1 MSRVSPNIAKI
12 PTGTDLQLASR
23 LAAVPYGQ
31 IIGGA
36 FTAAT
41 DAQFSSAMV
50 CVDWIK
56 SVGFTGGSGA
66 PGDMGELVMVD
77 FVYERPGGLM
87 GLNNQKNVVSVPFL
101 TMVPLPSLRI
111 ESMKIQFN
119 VKLNHTSTSATTFS
133 GTTTG
138 IGSQQSE
145 KSGSK
150 STSNINTTGST
161 STDTSLTETGTGSM
175 MKEEWKTSTSMF
187 GMVTDTAM
195 TKQGYQVSR
204 EYSMKISVD
213 AVQDAMPAGTQRIM
227 DILAS
232 LIEKKSGDVGMSEL
246 MNSAF
251 NLPGAGAAAAAPAAA
266 PTV

>member
-77 FVYERPGGLM
+77 FVYERPGSLM
-87 GLNNQKNVVSVPFL
+87 GLNKQKNVMSVPFL

-119 VKLNHTSTSATTFS
+119 VKLNHTASNTTQFS

-145 KSGSK
+145 KRGSTN
-150 STSNINTTGST
+150 TSNVNTTSST
-161 STDTSLTETGTGSM
+161 ATTTGTTELGNRLCH
-175 MKEEWKTSTSMF
+175 ERGVEDVHLHVWHGHRHRNDQAGVPNF
-187 GMVTDTAM
+187 PRILHEDFQGRFAGRDARGNTDDH
-195 TKQGYQVSR
+195 R
-204 EYSMKISVD
+204 H
-213 AVQDAMPAGTQRIM
+213 PR
-227 DILAS
+227 
-232 LIEKKSGDVGMSEL
+232 
-246 MNSAF
+246 
-251 NLPGAGAAAAAPAAA
+251 LPH
-266 PTV
+266 